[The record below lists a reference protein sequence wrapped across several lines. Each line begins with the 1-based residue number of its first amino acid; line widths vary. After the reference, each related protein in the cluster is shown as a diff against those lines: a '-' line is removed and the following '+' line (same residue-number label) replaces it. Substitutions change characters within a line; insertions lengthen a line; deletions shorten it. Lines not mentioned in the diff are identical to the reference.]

1 MPDTSHILLITAL
14 GIASATTLMTLRIAK
29 MPGSSAERTVAELRL
44 AQIAALLL
52 VMVASAYLGFAALL
66 ENRLGGGLDVVLAVG
81 FLIVAI
87 TATLREPREALTI
100 LALGFIAHALVDIL
114 HRPGALPAVITP
126 RWYLVGCAI
135 LNLYTAA
142 LCYLPVIK
150 R

>member
-1 MPDTSHILLITAL
+1 MPNTAHVLLLTAL
-14 GIASATTLMTLRIAK
+14 GIAGATTLMTLRIAK
-29 MPGSSAERTVAELRL
+29 MPGLSSERTVAELRL

-52 VMVASAYLGFAALL
+52 VMTSSVYLGFAAFI
-66 ENRLGGGLDVVLAVG
+66 ENRLRGRLDVVLAVG

-114 HRPGALPAVITP
+114 HRPGALPAVVIP

-135 LNLYTAA
+135 LNLYMGT